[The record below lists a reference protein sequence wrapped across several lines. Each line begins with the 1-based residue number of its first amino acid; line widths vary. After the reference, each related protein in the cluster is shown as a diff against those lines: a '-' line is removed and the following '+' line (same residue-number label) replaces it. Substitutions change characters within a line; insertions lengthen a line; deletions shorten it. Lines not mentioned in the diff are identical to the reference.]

1 MPQGAGAA
9 YPAGNVFVACPA
21 DERAVEMSEIVK
33 GYEYARDQY
42 VILTEEDFE
51 KLPLPSKHTIELTQ
65 FVEAE
70 EIDPVY
76 YEKSYYLEADE
87 RAMKPYSLLLK
98 ALREKGLVYEG
109 RLPGLARPFSLMDRR
124 HG

>member
-1 MPQGAGAA
+1 MPRSIWNGVISFGMVSIPVKLYTGTADKDISF
-9 YPAGNVFVACPA
+9 NMLHKDDSERIKMLRWCPA

-65 FVEAE
+65 FVEA
-70 EIDPVY
+70 
-76 YEKSYYLEADE
+76 S
-87 RAMKPYSLLLK
+87 
-98 ALREKGLVYEG
+98 
-109 RLPGLARPFSLMDRR
+109 
-124 HG
+124 